1 MASYLARRRLGSFF
15 IGGMALILAVLG
27 VSSGCGGN
35 TVKVR
40 FPDFPNLD
48 RFEIRGD
55 WRGRLHQQGLPP
67 FTLEATI
74 RSPQKARENTAH
86 YTGIDCSGHWSF
98 LGINGKTYRFREVI
112 DRGKGGTCKG
122 VGTVT
127 LTLHG
132 DEARYVFRGGGV
144 VSRGVLH
151 RVGLPT
157 N

>member
-1 MASYLARRRLGSFF
+1 MASSLARRRLGSFF
-15 IGGMALILAVLG
+15 IAMALILAVLG

-48 RFEIRGD
+48 RFKIRGD
-55 WRGRLHQQGLPP
+55 WRGRLHQQGLAP
-67 FTLEATI
+67 FTVEATI
-74 RSPQKARENTAH
+74 RSPQKARENTVH

-112 DRGKGGTCKG
+112 DRGEGGTCKG
-122 VGTVT
+122 AGTVT

-132 DEARYVFRGGGV
+132 DEARYAFRGGGV

-157 N
+157 D